1 MKEKR
6 LSKVIVITGAGS
18 GLGRALA
25 RRFASDGDQVI
36 LFGRSMGKLKRT
48 AAKLGERA
56 LCLECDVRSADSVRA
71 AFAKTVEQF
80 PAIDVLI
87 NNAAMIE
94 YSTVIDASDEHIFDT
109 ITTNLIGTI
118 LCARAAIP
126 LIRRGGYI
134 INVSSGTVER
144 HFPSLALY
152 ATSKAAV
159 DRFSAALAA
168 ELKDR
173 DICVTVVRASQMSTR
188 LELKNLAAEQSSLT
202 TTAAKLGKDPRNY
215 PTSTYASV
223 TNVFRAIVDLPP
235 DVGTVSI
242 GIYPRPIAPDTTLPA
257 AEAADPADGEPLDE

>member
-1 MKEKR
+1 

-18 GLGRALA
+18 GLGRALG
-25 RRFASDGDQVI
+25 RRFATDGDQVI
-36 LFGRSMGKLKRT
+36 LLGRSMGKLKRT
-48 AAKLGERA
+48 AAQLGERA
-56 LCLECDVRSADSVRA
+56 LCIECDIRSPDSVRSA
-71 AFAKTVEQF
+71 FAKMAEQF

-94 YSTVIDASDEHIFDT
+94 YSAVLDASDEHIFDT
-109 ITTNLIGTI
+109 ITTNLIGSI
-118 LCARAAIP
+118 LCSRAAIP

-144 HFPSLALY
+144 HFPGLALY

-188 LELKNLAAEQSSLT
+188 LGPKSLEAEFSSMT
-202 TTAAKLGKDPRNY
+202 TTALKLGKDPRNY

-223 TNVFRAIVDLPP
+223 TNIFRAIVDLPP
-235 DVGTVSI
+235 DVGTVTI
-242 GIYPRPIAPDTTLPA
+242 GIYPRPLAPGA
-257 AEAADPADGEPLDE
+257 AVHVPDAEPE

>member
-1 MKEKR
+1 M
-6 LSKVIVITGAGS
+6 SKVLAITGAGS

-25 RRFASDGDQVI
+25 RRFATDGEQVV
-36 LFGRSMGKLKRT
+36 LLGRSMGKLKRT
-48 AAKLGERA
+48 ATRLDERA
-56 LCLECDVRSADSVRA
+56 LCIECDVRSADSVRA
-71 AFAKTVEQF
+71 AFAKIVERF
-80 PAIDVLI
+80 PAIDVMI
-87 NNAAMIE
+87 NNAAVIE

-118 LCARAAIP
+118 LCSRAAIP
-126 LIRRGGYI
+126 LIRRGGHI
-134 INVSSGTVER
+134 INVSSGTAER
-144 HFPSLALY
+144 HFPNLALY

-173 DICVTVVRASQMSTR
+173 DICVTVIRASQMATR
-188 LELKNLAAEQSSLT
+188 IEPKSVELEHAGLT
-202 TTAAKLGKDPRNY
+202 TTALKLGKDPRNY

-242 GIYPRPIAPDTTLPA
+242 GIYPRPLLPGA
-257 AEAADPADGEPLDE
+257 LMPVAEPTDESDAEPLAE

>member
-1 MKEKR
+1 MVFEEKR
-6 LSKVIVITGAGS
+6 LSKVIAITGAGS

-25 RRFASDGDQVI
+25 RRFATDGDRVI
-36 LFGRSMGKLKRT
+36 LLGRSIGKLKRT
-48 AAKLGERA
+48 AANLGERA
-56 LCLECDVRSADSVRA
+56 LCIECDVRSADSVRA
-71 AFAKTVEQF
+71 AFAKMAEQF

-94 YSTVIDASDEHIFDT
+94 YSAVIDASDEHIFDT
-109 ITTNLIGTI
+109 ITTNLIGSI
-118 LCARAAIP
+118 LCARAAIS
-126 LIRRGGYI
+126 LIGRGGHI
-134 INVSSGTVER
+134 VNVSSGTAER
-144 HFPSLALY
+144 HFPGLALY

-188 LELKNLAAEQSSLT
+188 LEPKSLEAEHSSLT
-202 TTAAKLGKDPRNY
+202 ASALKLGKDPRSY

-223 TNVFRAIVDLPP
+223 TNIFRALVDLPP

-242 GIYPRPIAPDTTLPA
+242 GIYPRPLAPGA
-257 AEAADPADGEPLDE
+257 AVNAIDSEPPDE

>member
-1 MKEKR
+1 M
-6 LSKVIVITGAGS
+6 SKVVAITGAGS

-25 RRFASDGDQVI
+25 RRFATDGDQVI
-36 LFGRSMGKLKRT
+36 LLGRSMGKLKRT
-48 AAKLGERA
+48 AARLGERA
-56 LCLECDVRSADSVRA
+56 LCVECDVRSADSVRA
-71 AFAKTVEQF
+71 AFAKMVEQF

-109 ITTNLIGTI
+109 ITTNLIGSI
-118 LCARAAIP
+118 LCSRAAIP
-126 LIRRGGYI
+126 LIRRGGHI
-134 INVSSGTVER
+134 INVSSGTAER
-144 HFPSLALY
+144 HFPNLALY

-173 DICVTVVRASQMSTR
+173 DICVTVIRASQMATR
-188 LELKNLAAEQSSLT
+188 IEPNNVELEHAGLT
-202 TTAAKLGKDPRNY
+202 TTALKLGKDPRNY

-223 TNVFRAIVDLPP
+223 TNIFRAIVDLPP

-242 GIYPRPIAPDTTLPA
+242 GIYPRPLPLGASVA
-257 AEAADPADGEPLDE
+257 ASDPADALDWEPLNE